1 MLFSLDAWLLFTP
14 DILSCSPAASTVQDA
29 EGKKLNKMQS
39 PPLRKSQ
46 FTRKIGKCKA
56 YEKNDKKCWDERKV
70 HEHLSS

>member
-29 EGKKLNKMQS
+29 EGKKVNKMQS

-56 YEKNDKKCWDERKV
+56 YEKNDKKC
-70 HEHLSS
+70 